1 MTAADAAIAAKPSRL
16 TEARAVVT
24 ACAVLSLVLA
34 APIMAM
40 SVPWFCDLYFH
51 MARMAILENPHAAHI
66 SDWYRSDWRL
76 LPNLAMDLVVPTLGE
91 AIGTAAATRVFV
103 ALTIELTLPCSLEQ
117 HVSKNSRVTW
127 FPVVR
132 LV

>member
-1 MTAADAAIAAKPSRL
+1 MTIADAAIAAKPRRL
-16 TEARAVVT
+16 AEARAVLA

-66 SDWYRSDWRL
+66 SDWYRPDWRL
-76 LPNLAMDLVVPTLGE
+76 VPNLAMDLLVPTP
-91 AIGTAAATRVFV
+91 TSSSATHCCCGPRRCGSMP
-103 ALTIELTLPCSLEQ
+103 ASA
-117 HVSKNSRVTW
+117 R
-127 FPVVR
+127 FPSA
-132 LV
+132 